1 MYHTA
6 LFKVL
11 TEHVPLPRRE
21 KKKQTTIKTT
31 HHPSFFPLA
40 TFFYSC
46 NKKRLFTSSVTHD
59 FNQADI
65 TWEYNGEPNEL
76 QSLTVYVSDGGYLKY
91 YTTMTCLTTGIN
103 IGPRLI
109 FAAMFCYSF
118 PVFCFRYQMGTLPR
132 KPKSSLERAD
142 FKGTLCKHWLSS
154 SMISM

>member
-1 MYHTA
+1 MCHFPA
-6 LFKVL
+6 G
-11 TEHVPLPRRE
+11 
-21 KKKQTTIKTT
+21 KKKNQTTIKTT

-142 FKGTLCKHWLSS
+142 FKGTLCNHWLSS